1 MPKPI
6 CLSLPYSDMEE
17 ITKDI
22 QSALIISQAYASSH
36 SELGTILQYV
46 YHSMNLS
53 CQGYSEIASVLEG
66 ISICEMKHLKILGTL
81 LYKLGV
87 DPIFTSN
94 PPLNYGFFTTSSISY
109 SKTPQKIIMDSI
121 SGEMLAIKD
130 YSEIEKRLS
139 NEKVAAII
147 ARIRLD
153 EELHVKVLKE
163 QLDNLFANKND

>member
-1 MPKPI
+1 
-6 CLSLPYSDMEE
+6 
-17 ITKDI
+17 
-22 QSALIISQAYASSH
+22 
-36 SELGTILQYV
+36 
-46 YHSMNLS
+46 
-53 CQGYSEIASVLEG
+53 
-66 ISICEMKHLKILGTL
+66 
-81 LYKLGV
+81 
-87 DPIFTSN
+87 
-94 PPLNYGFFTTSSISY
+94 
-109 SKTPQKIIMDSI
+109 MDSI